1 MIRVK
6 HFTQAQ
12 CEEANK
18 FMEENGA
25 RMQNGLNLGPS
36 GIFITYEDGTFTK
49 SMKLAQL
56 YEAKIKNDTNH
67 LTQLISYNSIKS
79 RLDETNERNTE
90 IEAEMKKLKGDL
102 KESSKEYATIK
113 PQIDLLKSE
122 LDYNKNVIIANCN
135 NQIMMSKGD
144 IDKVIYENQEIE
156 RMIKREKHRN

>member
-1 MIRVK
+1 
-6 HFTQAQ
+6 
-12 CEEANK
+12 
-18 FMEENGA
+18 
-25 RMQNGLNLGPS
+25 
-36 GIFITYEDGTFTK
+36 
-49 SMKLAQL
+49 MKLAQL